1 MKISGMRKIGI
12 LTLPVTTNYGGIL
25 QLYALYMTLKNLG
38 FSVCYIQRR
47 WNSNSYSLIHK
58 IKRFL
63 YQKIVIRRFNRF
75 IASFIL
81 SRTAIIDTQEKM
93 EAIASDF
100 STIIVGSDQVWRIKN
115 TKGVGLNYFLDFL
128 SGEDTKRVAYAA
140 SFGVGHW
147 EEVSDEIAKKV
158 EVLLK
163 RFDAISVREKSGV
176 EICQKIFN
184 TNAIQLLDPTL
195 LLTSEDYIQNLS
207 LRYEKSSVKRLGVY
221 LLDENHSK
229 LYVIKEFAAKYGY
242 EIIFLNKASFWVGK
256 HINEDL
262 IKRDVTSWLSLLYN
276 SDYVITDSFH
286 GTAFSIIFRKNFY
299 TFCNDE
305 RGTTRMKSLLN
316 LFHIP
321 MNRLVN
327 PAIEEKLMDSNIDF
341 DVVESIWKY
350 ERKKSIFFLLKY
362 IR

>member
-1 MKISGMRKIGI
+1 MRKIGI

-25 QLYALYMTLKNLG
+25 QLYALYQMLSNLG
-38 FSVCYIQRR
+38 FPVCYIQRR

-63 YQKIVIRRFNRF
+63 YQKIVIRRFNNF

-81 SRTAIIDTQEKM
+81 SRTAIVDTPEKM

-128 SGEDTKRVAYAA
+128 LDEDTKRIAYAA
-140 SFGVGHW
+140 SFGVEYW
-147 EEVSDEIAKKV
+147 EEASSEITKKV
-158 EVLLK
+158 GILLK

-176 EICQKIFN
+176 EICQKIFD

-195 LLTSEDYIQNLS
+195 LLSSEDYIQNLS
-207 LRYEKSSVKRLGVY
+207 LRYKKSSVKILGVY
-221 LLDENHSK
+221 LLDESHSK
-229 LYVIKEFAAKYGY
+229 LSIIKKFAAKYRY
-242 EIIFLNKASFWVGK
+242 KIIFLNKASFWVGK

-262 IKRDVTSWLSLLYN
+262 VKRNVTSWLSLLYN
-276 SDYVITDSFH
+276 SDYIITDSFH
-286 GTAFSIIFRKNFY
+286 GTVFSIIFRKNFY

-305 RGTTRMKSLLN
+305 RGTTRMESLLN

-321 MNRLVN
+321 MNRLITPN
-327 PAIEEKLMDSNIDF
+327 IEGNLIDSDIDF
-341 DVVESIWKY
+341 DKLESIWEY
-350 ERKKSIFFLLKY
+350 ERKKSISFLLKY